1 MVHGNEQ
8 QALPPPDLSALLDAA
23 GTGWWVL
30 DREQWSLWLGGALA
44 ESLGRGLPAPLGKGL
59 GAWRRRV
66 HPGDRARLVEQLGT
80 HGNGGVVACEFRYE
94 CPDGEWR
101 RLVARWR
108 DEVAAEGHALR
119 SVGTLEDVT
128 DRRREEALFRL
139 QKEFSQVL
147 DAAPDR
153 PALFAA
159 IVDAVLGLPEFDG
172 AGLYR
177 ELPDGAFRLA
187 ASRGL
192 SPRFLAAVDYFGAT
206 SPQAALVRAGREVCS
221 CIGGGSGCTDALLI
235 RQSYLAAE
243 GLTAVF
249 VLPVEVNGR
258 YSVSLNLASRH
269 ARRIVDGTVQMLR
282 SLARQFGRALEQL
295 QAREAL
301 RAERENM
308 AGLFAAMEEFVF
320 ILDGD
325 GRILHVNPRV
335 YERLG
340 YDATLLGRS
349 VLEVHRPEDR
359 ERARAIVAAVIAGT
373 QTHCPLPLL
382 CADGRTIPVDTRV
395 VAGTWDGRPA
405 LLGISRDMT
414 EVHARHDAETRR
426 ARYQQAVLDNFP
438 FLVWL
443 KDRDGRFLAV
453 NAPFVAAAGVATPE
467 AIVGR
472 TDFDVWPADLAAR
485 YRADDDAVLQSGAS
499 RTVEEPLARAG
510 GRHWIETFKSPVT
523 LNGEVIGTVG
533 FARDVTERV
542 AVRENLRQSEA
553 QLRAERDLFVGGPV
567 GVVVWGLLDDDW
579 TVEYASPNIGSI
591 LGRARDELLA
601 PEFRYSRCVHPDDKL
616 AVIAE
621 SMGYRA
627 DATCGSWEQQY
638 RVVAAD
644 GGVRWLRDFTV
655 AERDADGRVVRLRGY
670 VLDMT
675 AERTANLALARTK
688 QQLEAAIEGSGVGL
702 WERDFATDA
711 TVHNERWAAMLG
723 YSLDELAPLCH
734 ATFRWLCHPD
744 DFGTTELA
752 LAEHIGGAIP
762 HYSAEVRLRHR
773 DGHWVWVLTQG
784 KVVERGA
791 DGSPRRIAG
800 THLDITAR
808 KETDAQLANERTFL
822 KTLVG
827 TIPDLVWLKDPDGI
841 YLACNPRFEALY
853 GAKEHDIV
861 GRADADFV
869 DPESARAFREND
881 LAAMAANGPRTN
893 EEELRFADG
902 YVGKFETT
910 KTPMRAAD
918 GRLIG
923 VLGVAHDVTAAR
935 RAEQALRDSE
945 ARLSALFQQAADG
958 IVLIDAE
965 TLTFAEFNDAACGQL
980 GYTRDEFA
988 RLSLFAVN
996 AGMTPEAIRAAI
1008 RAITESGKSE
1018 FETLH
1023 LRKDGVLRNVHV
1035 SNRVVRTLGRT
1046 FLAAIWTDV
1055 TERRLAEEALRQSES
1070 MLRSVLDNASD
1081 AVFIAGFDG
1090 GYQYVN
1096 QQACRMSGYT
1106 RDELLTLSVHALA
1119 RQEDRATFARLMQE
1133 SVLRVEVELRRKD
1146 GDWVP
1151 VELHAVRLPNGNVL
1165 GVCRDITE
1173 RRQVDAELAR
1183 HRHHL
1188 EELVRERTA
1197 ELETANRQLRTSDM
1211 RLKALFE
1218 MSESADRLDERELL
1232 QLGIEEAVRLTDSE
1246 IGYLH
1251 LVNDDQETLQLFT
1264 WSTGTLAHCTADHET
1279 HYPVPLAGIWADSL
1293 RLRVP
1298 VVHNDYP
1305 STPNRRGQPAGH
1317 AVLRR
1322 HLGVPVIEKDKVRML
1337 LGVGN
1342 KPTDYDSSD
1351 AHELQLIGN
1360 DLWRIVMRRRA
1371 ELQLEM
1377 ARDAAEEAS
1386 RAKSTFLASMSHE
1399 IRTPM
1404 NAIIGL
1410 THLVRADATEP
1421 AQQQRLGK
1429 IADAATHLLG
1439 VINDILDIARIEAG
1453 RLTLDVG
1460 DFDLDRV
1467 LETVHTLTGRM
1478 AVDKGIEIVYDID
1491 PALAGPLRGDA
1502 QRLGQ
1507 VLLNLVGNAVKFSD
1521 RGAIVVRAHAVEDDA
1536 AGICARFE
1544 VEDPGIGIAPEVMA
1558 RLFTAFERADSS
1570 PTRRH
1575 GGTGLGLAICR
1586 HLVAMMD
1593 GEIGVRSEPAIG
1605 STFWFTV
1612 RLARGAARP
1621 PASANLPAGGRRRVL
1636 VVEPLAPAREA
1647 LTRLLTARGYAVDAT
1662 DTPAAARPRLD
1673 EADHAGPPI
1682 GLVIFNWPLR
1692 DGDAPAVWPPQSS
1705 TVPRR
1710 LIAAVTGGMS
1720 MTPELAAAGVET
1732 VLAKPVTATALDAA
1746 LRNGQPGA
1754 VPPATPGTAPA
1765 ATTFPDCRILLVE
1778 DNPVNRDVALEL
1790 LRGVGL
1796 DADTA
1801 ADGREALDLARRT
1814 RYDLVLMDVQMPVM
1828 DGLAATREL
1837 RTLPG
1842 WVKVPILAMTAN
1854 AFAEDRDR
1862 CFAAGMDDYVAK
1874 PVMPDRLYRTLDRWL
1889 NIKPDR
1895 PAVPARRP
1903 AGHDPLAGIDGLD
1916 ATAGL
1921 ANVRGNV
1928 ETHHRLL
1935 RLFASMHRD
1944 DVERWRRLR
1953 ESGER
1958 EAARRLAHS
1967 LKGSAGVLGITGV
1980 QQHAAA
1986 LDAAMR
1992 ADASD
1997 ADQDALASR
2006 LESELARVLD
2016 RVTAA
2021 LGG

>member
-1 MVHGNEQ
+1 MAKGNGQ
-8 QALPPPDLSALLDAA
+8 RALSPPDLSALLEAA

-30 DREQWSLWLGGALA
+30 EREQWALRLGGALG
-44 ESLGRGLPAPLGKGL
+44 ERLGHGLPAPVGRGL

-66 HPGDRARLVEQLGT
+66 HPEDRTRLVERLRASHVPGI
-80 HGNGGVVACEFRYE
+80 VDCEFRYE
-94 CPDGEWR
+94 NPDGEWR
-101 RLVARWR
+101 RLLARWR
-108 DEVAAEGHALR
+108 DEVATDGRPLR

-159 IVDAVLGLPEFDG
+159 IVDAVLGLPDFDG
-172 AGLYR
+172 AGLYQ
-177 ELPDGAFRLA
+177 ESSDGAFRLA

-192 SPRFLAAVDYFGAT
+192 SQRFVAEVSHFDAASA
-206 SPQAALVRAGREVCS
+206 QAALVRAGSEACS
-221 CIGGGSGCTDALLI
+221 CIDGDYGCTDPLLI
-235 RQSYLAAE
+235 RKPYLAAE
-243 GLTAVF
+243 GLTALF

-269 ARRIVDGTVQMLR
+269 ARRVAAATVQVLR
-282 SLARQFGRALEQL
+282 SLARQFGRALERL

-301 RAERENM
+301 QAERENLK
-308 AGLFAAMEEFVF
+308 GLFAAMEEFVF
-320 ILDGD
+320 IVDGD

-359 ERARAIVAAVIAGT
+359 ERAQALVAAIVAGT
-373 QTHCPLPLL
+373 EAHCPLPLL

-405 LLGISRDMT
+405 LLGIARDMT
-414 EVHARHDAETRR
+414 EIHALHAAEARR

-453 NAPFVAAAGVATPE
+453 NAPFAAAANVATPE
-467 AIVGR
+467 EIVGR

-485 YRADDDAVLQSGAS
+485 YRADDDAVLRSGAS
-499 RTVEEPLARAG
+499 RMVEEPLARDG
-510 GRHWIETFKSPVT
+510 ERNWIETFKSPVT
-523 LNGEVIGTVG
+523 LQGEVIGTVG
-533 FARDVTERV
+533 FARDVTERI
-542 AVRENLRQSEA
+542 AAREKLRQSEA
-553 QLRAERDLFVGGPV
+553 LLRAERDLFVGGPV
-567 GVVVWGLLDDDW
+567 GVIVWGILDGDW

-591 LGRARDELLA
+591 LGRARDELLV
-601 PEFRYSRCVHPDDKL
+601 PEFRYSRCVHPDDKA
-616 AVIAE
+616 AVVAE
-621 SMGYRA
+621 SMSYRA
-627 DATCGSWEQQY
+627 DATRGSWEQHY

-644 GGVRWLRDFTV
+644 GGIRWLRDFTV
-655 AERDADGRVVRLRGY
+655 AERDADGAVLRLRGY
-670 VLDMT
+670 VLETT

-702 WERDFATDA
+702 WERDFGTDT

-723 YSLDELAPLCH
+723 YSLSELAPLSH
-734 ATFRWLCHPD
+734 ATFRRLCHPD
-744 DFGTTELA
+744 DFGTTQLA
-752 LAEHIGGAIP
+752 LAEHIGGATP

-784 KVVERGA
+784 KIVERNA

-808 KETDAQLANERTFL
+808 KEIDAQLANERTFL

-827 TIPDLVWLKDPDGI
+827 TIPDLVWLKDPAGV
-841 YLACNPRFEALY
+841 YLACNPRFEVLY
-853 GAKEHDIV
+853 GAKEGDIV
-861 GRADADFV
+861 GRTDADFV
-869 DPESARAFREND
+869 GPELARFFREND
-881 LAAMAANGPRTN
+881 LAAIAANGPRTN

-902 YVGKFETT
+902 YVGMFETT

-923 VLGVAHDVTAAR
+923 VLGIAHDVTAAR
-935 RAEQALRDSE
+935 RAEQ
-945 ARLSALFQQAADG
+945 
-958 IVLIDAE
+958 
-965 TLTFAEFNDAACGQL
+965 
-980 GYTRDEFA
+980 
-988 RLSLFAVN
+988 
-996 AGMTPEAIRAAI
+996 
-1008 RAITESGKSE
+1008 
-1018 FETLH
+1018 
-1023 LRKDGVLRNVHV
+1023 
-1035 SNRVVRTLGRT
+1035 
-1046 FLAAIWTDV
+1046 
-1055 TERRLAEEALRQSES
+1055 ALRQSES

-1081 AVFIAGFDG
+1081 AVFIAGVDG

-1096 QQACRMSGYT
+1096 QQACRMSGYS
-1106 RDELLTLSVHALA
+1106 REELLTLSVYDLA
-1119 RQEDRATFARLMQE
+1119 RPEDNATFARLMQE
-1133 SVLRVEVELRRKD
+1133 GKLRVEVELRRKD
-1146 GDWVP
+1146 GNWVP
-1151 VELHAVRLPNGNVL
+1151 VELHAVRLPNGTAL

-1173 RRQVDAELAR
+1173 RRQVDAELVR

-1197 ELETANRQLRTSDM
+1197 GLETANRQLRTSDM

-1218 MSESADRLDERELL
+1218 MSERADRLDERELL
-1232 QLGIEEAVRLTDSE
+1232 QLGIEEAVRLTNSE

-1251 LVNDDQETLQLFT
+1251 LVNDDQQTLQLFT
-1264 WSTGTLAHCTADHET
+1264 WSAGTLAHCTATYEA

-1293 RLRVP
+1293 RQRAP
-1298 VVHNDYP
+1298 VIHNDYP
-1305 STPNRRGQPAGH
+1305 STPSRRGYPAGH

-1322 HLGVPVIEKDKVRML
+1322 HLGVPVIEKDKVRVL

-1342 KPTDYDSSD
+1342 KSTDYDSSD

-1371 ELQLEM
+1371 EMQLEM

-1410 THLVRADATEP
+1410 THLVRADAIEP
-1421 AQQQRLGK
+1421 AQQQRLAK

-1453 RLTLDVG
+1453 RLALDVG
-1460 DFDLDRV
+1460 DFDLDQV

-1478 AVDKGIEIVYDID
+1478 ALDKGIEIVYDID

-1507 VLLNLVGNAVKFSD
+1507 VLLNLVGNAVKFAD
-1521 RGAIVVRAHAVEDDA
+1521 RGAIVVRAHAVEDA
-1536 AGICARFE
+1536 PTGICARFE
-1544 VEDPGIGIAPEVMA
+1544 IEDAGIGIAPEVMA

-1593 GEIGVRSEPAIG
+1593 GEIGVRSEPAVG

-1621 PASANLPAGGRRRVL
+1621 PASQPLSADGRRRAL
-1636 VVEPLAPAREA
+1636 VIEPLAPARAA
-1647 LTRLLTARGYAVDAT
+1647 LARLLAARGYAVDVT
-1662 DTPAAARPRLD
+1662 DTPAAARARLN
-1673 EADHAGPPI
+1673 EADCAGAPI
-1682 GLVIFNWPLR
+1682 DLVIFNWPLPDHSDR
-1692 DGDAPAVWPPQSS
+1692 DVPAAWLRHSPSS
-1705 TVPRR
+1705 HRR
-1710 LIAAVTGGMS
+1710 LIAAVAGGMS
-1720 MTPELAAAGVET
+1720 MTPELTDAGVGT
-1732 VLAKPVTATALDAA
+1732 VLAKPVTATALDAVLGIVLPSA
-1746 LRNGQPGA
+1746 A
-1754 VPPATPGTAPA
+1754 PPATPSAAPA
-1765 ATTFPDCRILLVE
+1765 AATFPECRILLVE

-1801 ADGREALDLARRT
+1801 ADGREALDRARRT

-1842 WVKVPILAMTAN
+1842 WAKVPILAMTAN
-1854 AFAEDRDR
+1854 AFAEDRER
-1862 CFAAGMDDYVAK
+1862 CLAAGMDDYVAK
-1874 PVMPDRLYRTLDRWL
+1874 PVMPERLYGTLDRWL
-1889 NIKPDR
+1889 NVRPDR
-1895 PAVPARRP
+1895 PAAPPRPP
-1903 AGHDPLAGIDGLD
+1903 AGHDPLAGIEGLD
-1916 ATAGL
+1916 ATTGL

-1986 LDAAMR
+1986 LEAAMR

-1997 ADQDALASR
+1997 TEQDALASR